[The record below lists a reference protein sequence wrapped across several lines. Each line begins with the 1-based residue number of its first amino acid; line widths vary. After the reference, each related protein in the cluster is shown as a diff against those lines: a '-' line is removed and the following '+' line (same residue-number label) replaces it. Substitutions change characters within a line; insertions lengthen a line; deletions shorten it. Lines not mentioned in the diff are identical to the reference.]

1 MMLPGLGGP
10 WLCIL
15 PPQEAIFA
23 HGVHRAGTHA
33 YVCAYV
39 SCTYTSHGRALAHV

>member
-10 WLCIL
+10 RLCIL
-15 PPQEAIFA
+15 PPQEVIFE

-33 YVCAYV
+33 YLCAHV